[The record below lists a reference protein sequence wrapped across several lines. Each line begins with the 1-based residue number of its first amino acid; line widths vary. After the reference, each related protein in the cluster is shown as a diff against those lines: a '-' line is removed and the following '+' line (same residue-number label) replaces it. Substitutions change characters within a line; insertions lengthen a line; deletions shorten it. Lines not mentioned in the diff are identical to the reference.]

1 MKVTGDEAEDRK
13 IWKEKKQPRRYIY
26 IYICKKEKNRMEGVR
41 SGARGKLPPNSVSI
55 DQMYINYFFSSKYKR
70 DEEEL
75 GLKVIEE

>member
-1 MKVTGDEAEDRK
+1 
-13 IWKEKKQPRRYIY
+13 
-26 IYICKKEKNRMEGVR
+26 MEGVR
-41 SGARGKLPPNSVSI
+41 CGARGKLPPNSVSI